1 MALVSR
7 FIKDLLTERDGE
19 SFDMA
24 RFLWV
29 LGTLIFFGL
38 VIYTTVLIP
47 ASFNMMNF
55 GIAFGGILAGGGASI
70 KIKETTEQPMANGG
84 TQVIQTTEKT

>member
-1 MALVSR
+1 MGLTSR
-7 FIKDLLTERDGE
+7 FIKDIVTERDGE
-19 SFDMA
+19 SFDIA
-24 RFLWV
+24 RFLWAI
-29 LGTLIFFGL
+29 GTLVFFGL

-70 KIKETTEQPMANGG
+70 KIKESTEQPMPGGG
-84 TQVIQTTEKT
+84 TQFTTTTEKT